1 MRELNKKIQII
12 FCYNKKYGLKVHYG
26 LKMEIEVKKLLVI
39 GNGFDIAH
47 DLKTKYSD
55 FKDYILNRGY
65 DMVGYNDQ
73 IGIQLGIVLYKFE
86 ELCQPNEFWNDF
98 ESQTEKLI
106 YEVHQ
111 NKKLSIFGEK
121 YSANLPLEEW
131 PNLRERLTET
141 IQSNIGESPISL
153 QGHKL
158 IEKLANEIFNSAATV
173 EYGWIPCMYQ
183 TFQDWVTT
191 IDTQEKDKI
200 FKIDK
205 DDHAISFNYTDTLE
219 KLYRLNS
226 VLHIHGSVERIDDIV
241 LGFNSKKLDDD
252 FPGLNAMHT
261 DDFKEEQ
268 KAMKQ
273 QGSKSHEAS
282 SFYRGNIGR
291 FYKPVHQLK
300 KQIKPYVDKLDIDE
314 IVFIGHSYS
323 SIDWPYFKELTATLN
338 NKEFVFTY
346 HSELDKDNID
356 TMIRENDFDINY
368 KIVHVSTYHLSSI

>member
-55 FKDYILNRGY
+55 FKDYILNRGN

-86 ELCQPNEFWNDF
+86 ELCQPKEFWNDF

-106 YEVHQ
+106 YEVHL

-131 PNLRERLTET
+131 PNLRKRLTET
-141 IQSNIGESPISL
+141 IQSNIGESRISSL
-153 QGHKL
+153 GHKL
-158 IEKLANEIFNSAATV
+158 IRELTDEIFNSAATV
-173 EYGWIPCMYQ
+173 EYGWIPCLYQ
-183 TFQDWVTT
+183 AFQDWVTT

-205 DDHAISFNYTDTLE
+205 DDYAISFNYTDTLE
-219 KLYRLNS
+219 KLYGLNN
-226 VLHIHGSVERIDDIV
+226 VLHLHGSVENVEDIV

-252 FPGLNAMHT
+252 LPGLNTMHT
-261 DDFKEEQ
+261 EEFKEEQ
-268 KAMKQ
+268 KAKKQ
-273 QGSKSHEAS
+273 QGLKSLGAS
-282 SFYRGNIGR
+282 LFYRLNIGR

-300 KQIKPYVDKLDIDE
+300 KQIKPYVNKLDIDE
-314 IVFIGHSYS
+314 IVFIGHSYN
-323 SIDWPYFKELTATLN
+323 SIDWPYFKELASNLN
-338 NKEFVFTY
+338 DKEFIFTY
-346 HSELDKDNID
+346 HLETDKNNINK
-356 TMIRENDFDINY
+356 MIKENDFDINY

>member
-1 MRELNKKIQII
+1 MRELNKKLQII

-26 LKMEIEVKKLLVI
+26 LKMDIEVKKLLVI

-55 FKDYILNRGY
+55 FKDYILNRGN

-111 NKKLSIFGEK
+111 NKKLSIFDEK

-131 PNLRERLTET
+131 INLRERLTET
-141 IQSNIGESPISL
+141 IQSNIGESPISSL
-153 QGHKL
+153 GYKL
-158 IEKLANEIFNSAATV
+158 IRELADEIFNSAATV
-173 EYGWIPCMYQ
+173 EYGWIPCLYQ
-183 TFQDWVTT
+183 AFQDWVTT

-205 DDHAISFNYTDTLE
+205 DDYAISFNYTDTLE
-219 KLYRLNS
+219 KLYGLNN
-226 VLHIHGSVERIDDIV
+226 VLHLHGSVENVEDIV

-252 FPGLNAMHT
+252 LPGLNTMHT
-261 DDFKEEQ
+261 EEFKEEQ
-268 KAMKQ
+268 KAKKQ
-273 QGSKSHEAS
+273 QGLKSLGAS
-282 SFYRGNIGR
+282 LFYRLNIGR

-300 KQIKPYVDKLDIDE
+300 KQIKPYVNKLDIDE
-314 IVFIGHSYS
+314 IVFIGHSYN
-323 SIDWPYFKELTATLN
+323 SIDWPYFKELTTILN
-338 NKEFVFTY
+338 NKEFIFTY
-346 HSELDKDNID
+346 YSKPDKDNINR
-356 TMIRENDFDINY
+356 MLRENEF
-368 KIVHVSTYHLSSI
+368 KIKYQIVNVSTYHLSSI

>member
-55 FKDYILNRGY
+55 FKDYILNRGN

-86 ELCQPNEFWNDF
+86 ELCQPKECWNDF

-106 YEVHQ
+106 YEVHL

-131 PNLRERLTET
+131 PNLRKRLTET
-141 IQSNIGESPISL
+141 IQSNIGESRISSL
-153 QGHKL
+153 GHKL
-158 IEKLANEIFNSAATV
+158 IRELTDEIFNSAATV
-173 EYGWIPCMYQ
+173 EYGWIPCLYQ
-183 TFQDWVTT
+183 AFQDWVTT

-205 DDHAISFNYTDTLE
+205 DDYAISFNYTDTLE
-219 KLYRLNS
+219 KLYGLNN
-226 VLHIHGSVERIDDIV
+226 VLHLHGSVENVEDIV

-252 FPGLNAMHT
+252 LPGLNTMHT
-261 DDFKEEQ
+261 EEFKEEQ
-268 KAMKQ
+268 KAKKQ
-273 QGSKSHEAS
+273 QGLKSLGAS
-282 SFYRGNIGR
+282 LFYRLNIGR

-300 KQIKPYVDKLDIDE
+300 KQIKPYVNKLDIDE
-314 IVFIGHSYS
+314 IVFIGHSYN
-323 SIDWPYFKELTATLN
+323 SIDWPYFKELASNLN
-338 NKEFVFTY
+338 DKEFIFTY
-346 HSELDKDNID
+346 HSETDKNNINK
-356 TMIRENDFDINY
+356 MIKENDFDINY

>member
-1 MRELNKKIQII
+1 M
-12 FCYNKKYGLKVHYG
+12 
-26 LKMEIEVKKLLVI
+26 KKLLVI

-55 FKDYILNRGY
+55 FKDYILNRGN

-86 ELCQPNEFWNDF
+86 ELCQPKECWNDF

-106 YEVHQ
+106 YEVHL

-131 PNLRERLTET
+131 PNLRKRLTET
-141 IQSNIGESPISL
+141 IQSNIGESRISSL
-153 QGHKL
+153 GHKL
-158 IEKLANEIFNSAATV
+158 IRELTDEIFNSAATV
-173 EYGWIPCMYQ
+173 EYGWIPCLYQ
-183 TFQDWVTT
+183 AFQDWVTT

-205 DDHAISFNYTDTLE
+205 DDYAISFNYTDTLE
-219 KLYRLNS
+219 KLYGLNN
-226 VLHIHGSVERIDDIV
+226 VLHLHGSVENVEDIV

-252 FPGLNAMHT
+252 LPGLNTMHT
-261 DDFKEEQ
+261 EEFKEEQ
-268 KAMKQ
+268 KAKKQ
-273 QGSKSHEAS
+273 QGLKSLGAS
-282 SFYRGNIGR
+282 LFYRLNIGR

-300 KQIKPYVDKLDIDE
+300 KQIKPYVNKLDIDE
-314 IVFIGHSYS
+314 IVFIGHSYN
-323 SIDWPYFKELTATLN
+323 SIDWPYFKELASNLN
-338 NKEFVFTY
+338 DKEFIFTY
-346 HSELDKDNID
+346 HSETDKNNINK
-356 TMIRENDFDINY
+356 MIKENDFDINY

>member
-1 MRELNKKIQII
+1 MRELNKKIQNI

-55 FKDYILNRGY
+55 FKDYILNRGN

-86 ELCQPNEFWNDF
+86 ELCQPKECWNDF

-106 YEVHQ
+106 YEVHL

-131 PNLRERLTET
+131 PNLRKRLTET
-141 IQSNIGESPISL
+141 IQSNIGESRISSL
-153 QGHKL
+153 GHKL
-158 IEKLANEIFNSAATV
+158 IRELTDEIFNSAATV
-173 EYGWIPCMYQ
+173 EYGWIPCLYQ
-183 TFQDWVTT
+183 AFQDWVTT

-205 DDHAISFNYTDTLE
+205 DDYAISFNYTDTLE
-219 KLYRLNS
+219 KLYGLNN
-226 VLHIHGSVERIDDIV
+226 VLHLHGSVENVEDIV

-252 FPGLNAMHT
+252 LPGLNTMHT
-261 DDFKEEQ
+261 EEFKEEQ
-268 KAMKQ
+268 KAKKQ
-273 QGSKSHEAS
+273 QGLKSLGAS
-282 SFYRGNIGR
+282 LFYRLNIGR

-300 KQIKPYVDKLDIDE
+300 KQIKPYVNKLDIDE
-314 IVFIGHSYS
+314 IVFIGHSYN
-323 SIDWPYFKELTATLN
+323 SIDWPYFKELASNLN
-338 NKEFVFTY
+338 DKEFIFTY
-346 HSELDKDNID
+346 HSETDKNNINK
-356 TMIRENDFDINY
+356 MIKENDFDINY